1 MKKTLVA
8 GLLVTAIST
17 SCFTSVNTFAESK
30 PPYSQQTNNPNA
42 FNMDRLSKSISALGS
57 KMPIIEGYGLIILKQ
72 PDLNVKEVSGI
83 TTDQRTAREHVHE
96 WLDVYNP
103 KLFAVNQDM
112 QRFEIRFTRYYDKL
126 VELAGRINED
136 SQAKAEF
143 VSTFN
148 RLQQQM
154 QAIQLDMQQTSLD
167 LTNYKNEL
175 VKDHERFSDKVN
187 KAIERYNSS
196 NGDIENLRSEI
207 EKLDE
212 EIQSGFTNI
221 LNLPK
226 ENLQDSIGFGK
237 QIFKIGV
244 NGIAEKNVDVAE
256 LELVIND
263 AGNAVN
269 YKVQELNK
277 VITQKQKQKIQL
289 LQKLSE
295 IEFQATQMTI
305 IDQQLNNFTN
315 AVKPQIQNF
324 DNLVSSWEHFNK
336 TMLEVGTSLNSAEK
350 IDSNAVQVQLNALKK
365 FANELN
371 KQTKDYEVSVTKIKV
386 AE

>member
-1 MKKTLVA
+1 
-8 GLLVTAIST
+8 
-17 SCFTSVNTFAESK
+17 
-30 PPYSQQTNNPNA
+30 
-42 FNMDRLSKSISALGS
+42 
-57 KMPIIEGYGLIILKQ
+57 
-72 PDLNVKEVSGI
+72 
-83 TTDQRTAREHVHE
+83 
-96 WLDVYNP
+96 
-103 KLFAVNQDM
+103 M

-175 VKDHERFSDKVN
+175 VKDHERFSNKVN

-244 NGIAEKNVDVAE
+244 NGIAEKNVDVAD

-263 AGNAVN
+263 AGNAIN

-350 IDSNAVQVQLNALKK
+350 NR
-365 FANELN
+365 F
-371 KQTKDYEVSVTKIKV
+371 
-386 AE
+386 